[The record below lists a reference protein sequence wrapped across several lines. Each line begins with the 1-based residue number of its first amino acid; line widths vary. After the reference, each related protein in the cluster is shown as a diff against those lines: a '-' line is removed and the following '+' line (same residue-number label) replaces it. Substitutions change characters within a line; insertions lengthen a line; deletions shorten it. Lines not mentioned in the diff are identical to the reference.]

1 MDCYSFIWRVMSID
15 TGPDL
20 RSYVDDMN
28 SVVFLKHKIEA
39 HWIFLLIIG
48 NYIFLVGGSSYKT
61 DTFKFK
67 SSNVKVYFIY
77 YVTKFVSDLHLISC
91 FFMGDGGW
99 GVYFSF

>member
-1 MDCYSFIWRVMSID
+1 MSID

-48 NYIFLVGGSSYKT
+48 NYIFLAGGSSYKT
-61 DTFKFK
+61 DKFK

-91 FFMGDGGW
+91 FFYGGW
-99 GVYFSF
+99 GVGSLFQFPLRIILTRYN